1 MVLISTNEKH
11 FPKTISQWE
20 CDYGLFTN
28 LPRIIVPCDFSEFI
42 QTQKRYPIAWQ
53 NMYPNLKTTSHIKLK
68 FFLWTKLL
76 ENLLLAVAPL
86 KTSKNEKPNIFQ
98 EIGIPE
104 IHVQLFEN
112 FEFVWCYLCCK
123 NRVRWYLWVT
133 QFLVSWYRQFIMVYG
148 KVLQYCQID
157 SSRWLIWKSN

>member
-42 QTQKRYPIAWQ
+42 QTQKRYPITWQ

-68 FFLWTKLL
+68 FFLWTKL
-76 ENLLLAVAPL
+76 
-86 KTSKNEKPNIFQ
+86 
-98 EIGIPE
+98 
-104 IHVQLFEN
+104 FEN
-112 FEFVWCYLCCK
+112 FENLIALQVWCQVWCLVFTKNVEWLANETVLGQSSPNSSVGKICK
-123 NRVRWYLWVT
+123 NLQNTQHKSYL
-133 QFLVSWYRQFIMVYG
+133 M
-148 KVLQYCQID
+148 
-157 SSRWLIWKSN
+157 